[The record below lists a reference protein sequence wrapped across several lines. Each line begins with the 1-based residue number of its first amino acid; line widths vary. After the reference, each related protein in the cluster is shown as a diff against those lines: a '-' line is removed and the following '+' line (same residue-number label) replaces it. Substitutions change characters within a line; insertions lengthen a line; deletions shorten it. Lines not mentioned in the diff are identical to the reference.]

1 MLLFYQVIICY
12 FKNKYNFKIRI
23 KCKFKNYLYLHFQVN
38 GKKIYLILKKNFQN
52 KILVLFILL
61 REIYVTIH

>member
-38 GKKIYLILKKNFQN
+38 RKKIYLILKKNFQN